1 MTQSE
6 KNNID
11 SENNG
16 ITPIQNGH
24 NLLEIGSVIYYMIA
38 QGEQQLTFVSPIS
51 GYLNVIVYEST
62 SNCTY
67 SIQDQIFIIGSGENL
82 IRYLEESEIFDLK
95 SPNPHHIILFI
106 LYPTNY
112 LLSFH
117 QKYVDQE
124 DRFRNG
130 LFTKSD
136 NRLALNVKQVME
148 LHQQDSFLNSL
159 KIQSLFIE
167 LFIHQV
173 EGIFAENQNQ
183 ELIINKSHFEKIQQA
198 KKIIDED
205 YAKNYTIAELAK
217 LVGTNEQYL
226 KKYFKQQYGK
236 TIMNYMTEMKMEHA
250 KKLILLGKFRVSEV
264 ARMTGYKHST
274 HFTTAFK
281 KYFGIIP
288 NSLKYTFLVVHNSL
302 EVLPEIIK
310 NIHF

>member
-6 KNNID
+6 KNNIE
-11 SENNG
+11 SENKE
-16 ITPIQNGH
+16 ISRIQMGH
-24 NLLEIGSVIYYMIA
+24 NFLELGSIIYYMVA
-38 QGEQQLTFVSPIS
+38 EGEQQLNFVSPIG
-51 GYLNVIVYEST
+51 GYLNVIVFEST

-67 SIQDQIFIIGSGENL
+67 CVQDQLFIIGAGENL
-82 IRYLEESEIFDLK
+82 IRYLNESEIFELK
-95 SPNPHHIILFI
+95 SPNPNNIILFI
-106 LYPTNY
+106 LYPKNY
-112 LLSFH
+112 LINFH
-117 QKYVDQE
+117 QKYMDQV

-136 NRLALNVKQVME
+136 NRIALTVKQVLE

-173 EGIFAENQNQ
+173 EGIFAENHNK
-183 ELIINKSHFEKIQQA
+183 ELIINKNHFDKIQLA

-205 YAKNYTIAELAK
+205 FAKNYTIAELAR

-250 KKLILLGKFRVSEV
+250 KKLILLGKYRVSDV

-288 NSLKYTFLVVHNSL
+288 NSLKYTFLVVQDSL
-302 EVLPEIIK
+302 EVLPEILK
-310 NIHF
+310 NIPF

>member
-6 KNNID
+6 KNITESEINNI
-11 SENNG
+11 S
-16 ITPIQNGH
+16 PIQNGH
-24 NLLEIGSVIYYMIA
+24 SFLELGAVVYYFLA
-38 QGEQQLTFVSPIS
+38 FGEQHIKFAFPIS
-51 GYLNVIVYEST
+51 GYLNVLVYETS

-67 SIQDQIFIIGSGENL
+67 SIQEQLFTIGAGENL
-82 IRYLEESEIFDLK
+82 LRYVDESDIFNLK
-95 SPNPHHIILFI
+95 SSNPENIILFI
-106 LYPTNY
+106 LYPKNY
-112 LLSFH
+112 LTSFH
-117 QKYVDQE
+117 QKYMDQS

-130 LFTKSD
+130 LITKSD
-136 NRLALNVKQVME
+136 NRIALTIEQVIE
-148 LHQQDSFLNSL
+148 LHQQDSFLHTL

-173 EGIFAENQNQ
+173 EGVFAENPQK
-183 ELIINKSHFEKIQQA
+183 ELIINKNHFEKIQLA

-205 YAKNYTIAELAK
+205 FAKNFTIAELAK

-236 TIMNYMTEMKMEHA
+236 TIMAYITEMKMEQA
-250 KKLILLGKFRVSEV
+250 KKLILLGKYRVSDV

-288 NSLKYTFLVVHNSL
+288 NSLKYTFLVVQDSL

-310 NIHF
+310 NIPF